1 MSVLATRP
9 TMGFLQSLFVAVVL
23 TGCFVLW
30 RYRSGLR
37 GAPMLPGPRALPF
50 IGCVHLLPAESA
62 ERKFREWGQTYGE
75 HVRFLSRSSA
85 RHKNKETTVGEEEL
99 GAPAGNRLE
108 VRATSIVS
116 SDNAQR
122 ADLLPEREAG
132 S

>member
-1 MSVLATRP
+1 M
-9 TMGFLQSLFVAVVL
+9 L
-23 TGCFVLW
+23 TSDVCAL
-30 RYRSGLR
+30 LI
-37 GAPMLPGPRALPF
+37 LALPKQVF
-50 IGCVHLLPAESA
+50 CQD
-62 ERKFREWGQTYGE
+62 KQ
-75 HVRFLSRSSA
+75 
-85 RHKNKETTVGEEEL
+85 TTVGEEEL